1 MGRRKFAAL
10 AQEGSHVMVGDDDS
24 DDDSED
30 NINLLETDA
39 EHQQLLGIRALGS
52 V

>member
-1 MGRRKFAAL
+1 M
-10 AQEGSHVMVGDDDS
+10 AQEGSHVMGGDESDDDS

-52 V
+52 M